1 MKKVLVG
8 ILSVLFIVN
17 VEAATSIRT
26 YNESM
31 NASKTY
37 INSYKDV
44 DKYISMSNNKFIY
57 KNGKVNSSSNFTGS
71 GGLLN
76 EDEFKIGKE
85 YLYNGLNFWIISNID
100 GKYSIVDS
108 EYKNNDYINNTVSQS
123 NKSGVRVTAFTK
135 SSARVTGLGTRL
147 NPWEFAKRQFEVK
160 IIVENGTV
168 ATTPIYITEDM
179 DGSVSVVGNNGYAFD
194 SVSCTNYQVGV
205 YEDGKLKIKSI
216 ANNTVCT
223 VKFVNPSK
231 EITYKEE
238 EQEYEVKY
246 DGYYKIDAYGA
257 QGKDSISGKGGHT
270 SGVIYL
276 NKGAKI
282 KIYTGGQNGYNG
294 GGSGYYN
301 GGGATTIKISNNDI
315 MIAAGGGG
323 GKNGTSGGNGNS
335 SGGLTSGGTGKYSGG
350 GAAGDNGTNQG
361 GGGSGYDYTYTTTYD
376 DCKTG
381 SNTCKGGWIS
391 KNCSNCYKTECVP
404 GTEEYDCDD
413 CASTRKIC
421 KGGYD
426 TVCNTCTY
434 YTTTCPAGWT
444 YKEYTNAKPG
454 CEAPKTFYVYGTC
467 QCTSDKKSVYNCTDQ
482 GCLGK
487 SGYTRVSTVPVG
499 YASSAAACKASTSGV
514 VQYKGTCEHKDAGM
528 ITTPPTTTGAN
539 CSKCGSEQKYNSCKT
554 QEDECVRECKTRTNS
569 CLTTKCVYGCDTVY
583 SECASGSNTCKGGW
597 NYATTAY
604 NSGKGGSNILSDLL
618 KETKSESGANSGNG
632 KAKIE
637 YYKESL

>member
-1 MKKVLVG
+1 MKKLLFLVLN
-8 ILSVLFIVN
+8 ILFILN
-17 VEAATSIRT
+17 VKASTSLKTYDEALS
-26 YNESM
+26 S
-31 NASKTY
+31 SKTY
-37 INSYKDV
+37 INSFKDN
-44 DKYISMSNNKFIY
+44 DKYIIE
-57 KNGKVNSSSNFTGS
+57 GS
-71 GGLLN
+71 GNLLKEN
-76 EDEFKIGKE
+76 DFLIGKD
-85 YLYNGLNFWIISNID
+85 YLYNGLNFWIISNNTSE
-100 GKYSIVDS
+100 YSIIDPI
-108 EYKNNDYINNTVSQS
+108 YKNNNYINNTLSKTDVSGIRVVVSAQ
-123 NKSGVRVTAFTK
+123 NYVRV
-135 SSARVTGLGTRL
+135 SGEGTRL
-147 NPWEFAKRQFEVK
+147 NPWEFTKRQYEAK
-160 IIVENGTV
+160 IIAENGTV
-168 ATTPIYITEDM
+168 ATTPIYIIE
-179 DGSVSVVGNNGYAFD
+179 GQNKNVSVTANNGYAYD
-194 SVSCTNYQVGV
+194 SVSCTNDQVGV

-282 KIYTGGQNGYNG
+282 KINTGGQNGYNG

-323 GKNGTSGGNGNS
+323 GQNGEPGGNGDS
-335 SGGLTSGGTGKYSGG
+335 SGGLTSGGAGKYSGG

-381 SNTCKGGWIS
+381 SNTCKGGQIS
-391 KNCSNCYKTECVP
+391 KNCSSCYKTECVS

-413 CASTRKIC
+413 CASTRKVC

-434 YTTTCPAGWT
+434 YTTTCPDGWT
-444 YKEYTNAKPG
+444 YKEYTNSIPG
-454 CEAPKTFYVYGTC
+454 CKAPDDFYVYGTC
-467 QCTSDKKSVYNCTDQ
+467 QCSSDKTSVYNCTNQ
-482 GCLGK
+482 ECLGK
-487 SGYTRVSTVPVG
+487 SGFSRVSTVPVG
-499 YASSAAACKASTSGV
+499 YSSSAEACKASTTGV
-514 VQYKGTCEHKDAGM
+514 VQYKGTCRHEAAGV

-539 CSKCGSEQKYNSCKT
+539 CSKCGSEEKYDSCKT

-569 CLTTKCVYGCDTVY
+569 CLTTKCVYGCDSVY

-597 NYATTAY
+597 NYATTPY
-604 NSGKGGSNILSDLL
+604 NSGKGGSNVLSDLL
-618 KETKSESGANSGNG
+618 KETKSESGTNSGNG
-632 KAKIE
+632 KVKIE